1 MGRTPL
7 NAPDLKFEVGE
18 VLVTPTAADALD
30 AHGRTVSELLGRHQ
44 AGDWG
49 DVSDQVRLVNQRGLS
64 EGFNLQSTYLLES
77 GQRLVVVTNGERTLT
92 MIHLD
97 RQAI

>member
-7 NAPDLKFEVGE
+7 NAQELKFEVGE

-30 AHGRTVSELLGRHQ
+30 TQGRTVSDLLGRHQ

-49 DVSDQVRLVNQRGLS
+49 DVSDQVRLVNERGLS
-64 EGFNLQSTYLLES
+64 EGFNLQSTYLLDS

-97 RQAI
+97 RQVN